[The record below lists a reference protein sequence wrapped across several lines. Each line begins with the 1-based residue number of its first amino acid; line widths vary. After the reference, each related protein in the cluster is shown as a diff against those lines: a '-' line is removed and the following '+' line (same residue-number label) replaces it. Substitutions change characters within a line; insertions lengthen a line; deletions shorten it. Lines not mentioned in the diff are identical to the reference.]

1 MRVAVVGSGIAG
13 ASAAWLLSRRH
24 EVTLLEA
31 DPRPGGHTRTVEV
44 PLPAGTGVPT
54 ASTRPVD
61 TGFIVYNTTTYP
73 LFVRL
78 LDELGVATQASDMSW
93 ALRCARCDLSYAGDA
108 RGAFAQPRR
117 LLDPAHLRMLADVA
131 RFNRA
136 ALAALGG
143 DRHDVLAA
151 PDLRSHG
158 AQPLA
163 DGTPGTAALEEFL
176 TRHRLGPSFRR
187 HYLLPMVAAI
197 WSSGTRDVR
206 SFPVRSLLTF
216 FANHGLLG
224 VRSHLP
230 WRTVTG
236 GARTYLQRLLEPLA
250 GRVRSGSPV
259 VSVRRNADAVR
270 LRTAAGSV
278 VEADA
283 VVLAAHA
290 DQSLAMLDDPTDRER
305 ELLGPWRSTS
315 NHRYVH
321 TDETLLAPQQAARAS
336 WNYHVEDC
344 TMPTGSASLSY
355 LMNRLQGLEGPQQV
369 IVSINPPRPPRE
381 GTVVGHDR
389 VAHATYDPAAVA
401 TQPHLDELNGVDR
414 TFFAGAWQ
422 RWGFHEDGLW
432 SAVRVADRLDV
443 AWP

>member
-24 EVTLLEA
+24 DVTLFEA
-31 DPRPGGHTRTVEV
+31 DVRAGGHTRTVDV
-44 PLPAGTGVPT
+44 PDARTGRP
-54 ASTRPVD
+54 RPVD

-78 LDELGVATQASDMSW
+78 LEELGVATQASDMSW

-151 PDLRSHG
+151 PDVRSHG

-163 DGTPGTAALEEFL
+163 DGTPGTAPLEAFL
-176 TRHRLGPSFRR
+176 DRHRLGASFRR

-197 WSSGTRDVR
+197 WSSGTSDVR

-236 GARTYLQRLLEPLA
+236 GARVYLERLLEPLA
-250 GRVRSGSPV
+250 GRVRVGSPV
-259 VSVRRNADAVR
+259 VSVRRDADAVR
-270 LRTAAGSV
+270 LRTADGTTT
-278 VEADA
+278 EADA

-290 DQSLAMLDDPTDRER
+290 DQSLALLDDPTDRER
-305 ELLGPWRSTS
+305 ELLGPWRSTT
-315 NHRYVH
+315 NDRYVH
-321 TDETLLAPQQAARAS
+321 TDESLLAPERAARAS

-344 TMPTGSASLSY
+344 TTPTSSASLSY
-355 LMNRLQGLEGPQQV
+355 LMTRLQRLDGPEQV
-369 IVSINPPRPPRE
+369 IVSINPPRPPRD
-381 GTVVGHDR
+381 GTVVMHDR

-401 TQPHLDELNGVDR
+401 TQPHLDELNGADR

-432 SAVRVADRLDV
+432 SAVRVAERLGV

>member
-1 MRVAVVGSGIAG
+1 VRVAVVGSGIAG
-13 ASAAWLLSRRH
+13 ASAAWLLARRH
-24 EVTLLEA
+24 DVTLLEGEG
-31 DPRPGGHTRTVEV
+31 RPGGHTRTIDV
-44 PLPAGTGVPT
+44 PSSTGRP
-54 ASTRPVD
+54 RPVD

-78 LDELGVATQASDMSW
+78 LEELGVATQASDMSW

-117 LLDPAHLRMLADVA
+117 LLDPAHLRMLGDVA

-136 ALAALGG
+136 ALAALG
-143 DRHDVLAA
+143 DVRHDVLAA
-151 PDLRSHG
+151 PDARSHG

-163 DGTPGTAALEEFL
+163 DGTPGTAPLEAFL
-176 TRHRLGPSFRR
+176 DRHRLGTSFRR

-197 WSSGTRDVR
+197 WSSGTSDVR

-236 GARTYLQRLLEPLA
+236 GARSYLDRLLEPLS
-250 GRVRSGSPV
+250 GRVRVGSPV
-259 VSVRRNADAVR
+259 VAVRRDRDAVR
-270 LRTAAGSV
+270 LRTADGATF
-278 VEADA
+278 EADA

-290 DQSLAMLDDPTDRER
+290 DQSLALLEDATDRER
-305 ELLGPWRSTS
+305 ELLGPWRSTT
-315 NHRYVH
+315 NDRYVH
-321 TDETLLAPQQAARAS
+321 TDETLLAREPRARAS

-344 TMPTGSASLSY
+344 ATPTSSASLSY
-355 LMNRLQGLEGPQQV
+355 LMTRLQRLEGPEQV
-369 IVSINPPRPPRE
+369 IVSINPPRPPRD
-381 GTVVGHDR
+381 GTVVAHDR

-401 TQPHLDELNGVDR
+401 TQPHLDELNGKGR
-414 TFFAGAWQ
+414 TFYAGAWQ

-432 SAVRVADRLDV
+432 SAVRVAGHLGVD
-443 AWP
+443 WP

>member
-24 EVTLLEA
+24 DVMLLEA
-31 DPRPGGHTRTVEV
+31 DVRPGGHTRTIDV
-44 PLPAGTGVPT
+44 PHAGRQ
-54 ASTRPVD
+54 RPVD

-78 LDELGVATQASDMSW
+78 LEELGVATQASDMSW
-93 ALRCARCDLSYAGDA
+93 ALRCTRCDLSYAGDA

-117 LLDPAHLRMLADVA
+117 LLDGAHLRMLADVA

-136 ALAALGG
+136 ALAALGTA
-143 DRHDVLAA
+143 RHDVLAA
-151 PDLRSHG
+151 PDARSHG

-163 DGTPGTAALEEFL
+163 DGTPGTAPLEAFL
-176 TRHRLGPSFRR
+176 DHHRLGASFRR

-197 WSSGTRDVR
+197 WSSGTSDVR

-224 VRSHLP
+224 VRSHLA

-236 GARTYLQRLLEPLA
+236 GARSYLDRLLEPLS
-250 GRVRSGSPV
+250 GRVRAGSPV
-259 VSVRRNADAVR
+259 VSVRRDPDAVR
-270 LRTAAGSV
+270 LRTADGTHY
-278 VEADA
+278 EADA

-290 DQSLAMLDDPTDRER
+290 DQSLALLDDATPRER
-305 ELLGPWRSTS
+305 ELLGPWRSTE
-315 NHRYVH
+315 NERYVH
-321 TDETLLAPQQAARAS
+321 TDASLLAPERSARAS

-344 TMPTGSASLSY
+344 TSPTTSASLSY
-355 LMNRLQGLEGPQQV
+355 LMNRLQGLEGPEQV

-381 GTVVGHDR
+381 GSVVSHDR

-401 TQPHLDELNGVDR
+401 TQPHLDELNGTDR

-432 SAVRVADRLDV
+432 SAVRVASHLEV